1 MIYADLHIHIGRSL
15 DGKAV
20 KVTGSPALTLPA
32 IIDYA
37 VKVKGL
43 DMIGIVDA
51 HSPGVRKDFRELLDQ
66 GMMKPLAG
74 GGYRSGSLVVIPG
87 METELKV
94 GEGHA
99 HFLAFFS
106 ALERL
111 ESYLAAIAPYTRNLQ
126 LSSQKLH
133 LGIEEWIDQVE
144 KAEGLWLP
152 AHAFTPHKGILG
164 ACCRRLKDVL
174 PVLPGGLEMGL
185 SADRRM
191 ALALSELDN
200 LELLSNSDAH
210 SLPNIGREYNAAL
223 LQDNSFSGLSCL
235 LKHKEGRIVRHYG
248 MNPIIGKY
256 HRTYCPECSKVI
268 EEAPPVTRCPFCQS
282 KNIVMGVLDR
292 LLLIADRSLNPRA
305 EDPRYIYRVPLRML
319 PGIGPKNYERLIK
332 HFGSEIAVYHQASF
346 QELVRVIGEKQ
357 AVTLEQA
364 QAGKLRFLAGGGGL
378 FGKVET

>member
-15 DGKAV
+15 DSKAV

-51 HSPGVRKDFRELLDQ
+51 HSPGVRKDFKELLDQ
-66 GMMKPLAG
+66 GIMKPLAG
-74 GGYRSGSLVVIPG
+74 GGYRSGSLVIIPG
-87 METELKV
+87 MESELKA

-106 ALERL
+106 SLERL
-111 ESYLAAIAPYTRNLQ
+111 ESYLKAIGPYARNLQ

-133 LGIEEWIDQVE
+133 LGVEEWIHQVE
-144 KAEGLWLP
+144 KAEGFWLP
-152 AHAFTPHKGILG
+152 AHAFTPHKGLLG
-164 ACCRRLKDVL
+164 ACCRRLKDAL

-185 SADRRM
+185 SADRQM
-191 ALALSELDN
+191 ALGLSELDN

-210 SLPNIGREYNAAL
+210 SLPNIGREYNALL
-223 LQDNSFSGLSCL
+223 LQDNSFSGLYSL
-235 LKHKEGRIVRHYG
+235 FKNKEGRIVRNYG
-248 MNPIIGKY
+248 MNPVIGKY
-256 HRTYCPECSKVI
+256 HRTYCPACSKVI
-268 EEAPPVTRCPFCQS
+268 EEAPPVTRCPFCQN

-292 LLLIADRSLNPRA
+292 LALIADRSLNRLA

-319 PGIGPKNYERLIK
+319 PGIGPKAYQELIK
-332 HFGSEIAVYHQASF
+332 RFGSEIAVYHQASA
-346 QELVRVIGEKQ
+346 EDLVGVIGEKR
-357 AVTLEQA
+357 AVILQQA
-364 QAGKLRFLAGGGGL
+364 QAGQLRFLAGGGGF
-378 FGKVET
+378 FGSVRK